1 MQAFKK
7 QMFQI
12 NMKCWQE
19 NPNWQEADLLAIYTV
34 QQKSWT
40 WGGGGG
46 ELRTNPVS
54 SRVEDLNPGPPN
66 FNCSTLTTWACR
78 LQSFNLANSVT
89 YIYKRTTSN

>member
-1 MQAFKK
+1 M
-7 QMFQI
+7 
-12 NMKCWQE
+12 
-19 NPNWQEADLLAIYTV
+19 LAG
-34 QQKSWT
+34 KSQLA
-40 WGGGGG
+40 GGRPVGYLHSTAEELNLGRGGG